1 MGTDLQGLL
10 AEVTRIARD
19 YGTIRP
25 AAIRLNY
32 GMQRV
37 RGGGNAVRAVA

>member
-1 MGTDLQGLL
+1 MREL
-10 AEVTRIARD
+10 ARD
-19 YGTIRP
+19 YADARP

-37 RGGGNAVRAVA
+37 AAAMP